1 LEKADLLSKLN
12 WFYSFELNQVD
23 LYTSQSKST
32 EDDYISM
39 AFERIAYI
47 EQQHVDN
54 IADKIK
60 ELGGKPTALGDV
72 IAPVLG
78 KTLGRVLALSGIE
91 NLLKVNILLE
101 QKAMKDYK
109 ELIHSVKGKYDYETI
124 KILQSNLIDED
135 LHAAWF
141 TNKLDELKK

>member
-1 LEKADLLSKLN
+1 MDKEQLISKLN

-32 EDDYISM
+32 EDDYIAL

-54 IADKIK
+54 IGNKIK
-60 ELGGKPTALGDV
+60 KLGGKPTALGDV
-72 IAPVLG
+72 VAPIIG
-78 KTLGRVLALSGIE
+78 KTLGKVLALSGIG

-109 ELIHSVKGKYDYETI
+109 ELIHSVKGKYDNEVV

-141 TNKLDELKK
+141 NNKLLELKK